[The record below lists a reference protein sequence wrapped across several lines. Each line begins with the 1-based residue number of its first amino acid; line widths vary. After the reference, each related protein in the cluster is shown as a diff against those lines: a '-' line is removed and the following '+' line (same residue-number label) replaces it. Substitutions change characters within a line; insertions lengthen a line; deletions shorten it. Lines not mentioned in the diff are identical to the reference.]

1 MQPRNA
7 LALVVILLVFLITSC
22 SRLTFVKPSGKRKG
36 PQESARTYDV
46 RDSPAVKQRL
56 AARDRLARATQRL
69 HGGDMA
75 AAEIDAREALKAD
88 PGSAD
93 AHTLL
98 AIINDR
104 RGNQAVAGTH
114 YKRAAELAPQ
124 QGGALNNYGAWLCHN
139 GSAAESLVW
148 FDRAAAAP
156 GYQTPESALANA
168 GGCAL
173 KAGQHARAQRD
184 LRLALEMDP
193 VNAFALA
200 SMAEV
205 EFRQDR
211 YFEARAFSQ
220 RRLAAAPATAGVLQL
235 AARIEERLGDR
246 RAAGRYM
253 QQLQTEFPNA
263 DIAMPGEQARP

>member
-1 MQPRNA
+1 MRPRNA
-7 LALVVILLVFLITSC
+7 LVLGAMLVFVATSC

-36 PQESARTYDV
+36 PQEAARTYEV
-46 RDSPAVKQRL
+46 SDSPAVKQRL

-75 AAEIDAREALKAD
+75 AAESDAREALKAD

-98 AIINDR
+98 AVITDR
-104 RGNQAVAGTH
+104 RGNQTVAGSH
-114 YKRAAELAPQ
+114 YKRAAELAPA

-139 GSAAESLVW
+139 GFAAESLVW

-173 KAGQHARAQRD
+173 KAGQYARAQRD
-184 LRLALEMDP
+184 LRMALDIDP
-193 VNAFALA
+193 VNPYALA
-200 SMAEV
+200 SMAEI
-205 EFRQDR
+205 EFREDR
-211 YFEARAFSQ
+211 YFEARAFAE
-220 RRLAAAPATAGVLQL
+220 RRLAAAPATAAVLQL
-235 AARIEERLGDR
+235 AASIEERLGDR
-246 RAAGRYM
+246 KAASRYM
-253 QQLQTEFPNA
+253 QRLQAEFPNTETA
-263 DIAMPGEQARP
+263 KPGERARP